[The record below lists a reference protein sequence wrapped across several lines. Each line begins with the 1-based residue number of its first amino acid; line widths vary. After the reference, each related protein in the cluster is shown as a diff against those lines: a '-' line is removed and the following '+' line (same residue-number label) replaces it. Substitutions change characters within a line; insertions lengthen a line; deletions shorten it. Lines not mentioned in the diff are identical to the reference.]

1 MFRGRIDRIQLNK
14 LGFIEQN
21 NKVPSDYANAGGY
34 FSLNCS
40 ISPPRF
46 LMRFRLRVTA
56 AAVLATP

>member
-1 MFRGRIDRIQLNK
+1 MFRGRIDRIQLDK

-34 FSLNCS
+34 FCLNCS

-46 LMRFRLRVTA
+46 LMR
-56 AAVLATP
+56 